1 MIDLVKKAQRGD
13 AGAYGELVRMNQDS
27 FYRVARSRLRSDE
40 DAADAIQEALLAGWE
55 KRETL
60 KEPAFFKTWM
70 IRILINKCN
79 EILRK
84 QPQTESL
91 DMVPEPYSRDM
102 EGNIMFEAMLKNLS
116 EGNRTVMELYYG
128 EEYTVREI
136 AHILDISEDA
146 VKQRLVRGRKEV
158 LKTYEKSLF

>member
-1 MIDLVKKAQRGD
+1 
-13 AGAYGELVRMNQDS
+13 
-27 FYRVARSRLRSDE
+27 
-40 DAADAIQEALLAGWE
+40 
-55 KRETL
+55 
-60 KEPAFFKTWM
+60 M

-84 QPQTESL
+84 QPKTESL
-91 DMVPEPYSRDM
+91 DMVSEPYTRDM

-116 EGNRTVMELYYG
+116 EGNRTVMALYYG

-146 VKQRLVRGRKEV
+146 VSHRGGWCVSHVPVYGRL
-158 LKTYEKSLF
+158 L

>member
-84 QPQTESL
+84 QPKSESL
-91 DMVPEPYSRDM
+91 DSIPEPHARDM
-102 EGNIMFEAMLKNLS
+102 EGNIMFEAMLQNLS
-116 EGNRTVMELYYG
+116 EGNRTAMALYYG
-128 EEYTVREI
+128 DEYTVREI

-146 VKQRLVRGRKEV
+146 VKQRLVRGRKEI
-158 LKTYEKSLF
+158 LKAYEERLF